1 MHETTPSTNT
11 VRHSSRVTLIGISA
25 LAALYFASA
34 FLGIPQR
41 GRDLLVAAN
50 PDHDNHAASPE
61 VHSHM
66 DDSTHANDSDS
77 HAEEH
82 TSDHTELTHPGTPPP
97 AWAVTPFVLLLGAI
111 AVLPLIPSLAHWWE
125 KNSSK
130 L

>member
-50 PDHDNHAASPE
+50 AAHDNHAALS
-61 VHSHM
+61 
-66 DDSTHANDSDS
+66 
-77 HAEEH
+77 
-82 TSDHTELTHPGTPPP
+82 
-97 AWAVTPFVLLLGAI
+97 
-111 AVLPLIPSLAHWWE
+111 
-125 KNSSK
+125 
-130 L
+130 